1 MTRLRPFLIAL
12 AALLVV
18 ALAAPVGADSASST
32 RRQRD
37 EARRKRAAA
46 AAQLD
51 ALEVSDLQLEEALNA
66 LEANVQGQQSQV
78 EAAQVAAK
86 AAEDE
91 VAATQI
97 KIDATR
103 QRIGDLRDDLEDRA
117 VEAYMRPTGD
127 AFGEVIG
134 SKDINEAGR
143 KQALL
148 SQVAASQLDVIDE
161 LAAAEEDLVVLKGEA
176 DAAAERARQARDEAQ
191 GRLAELEQ
199 ARAEKARVAAELD
212 ARIAEIRGEA
222 EALASQDAELT
233 ALIRRKEAEARQAAA
248 RQASGGGASAT
259 PGSASAS
266 GLIWPVRGP
275 VTSEYGQRWG
285 RLHAGL
291 DISAGTGTP
300 IWAAQSGTVI
310 FSGIQNGYGQT
321 IIIDHGGGL
330 TTLYAHQSRRIASEG
345 QRVSRGDTIGLVG
358 STGQSTGPHLHFE
371 TRVNGSPQNP
381 RRYLS

>member
-1 MTRLRPFLIAL
+1 LLI
-12 AALLVV
+12 V
-18 ALAAPVGADSASST
+18 ALAAPVGADSTST

-37 EARRKRAAA
+37 EARRRRAAA

-51 ALEVSDLQLEEALNA
+51 AMQVSDAQLEAALAA

-78 EAAQVAAK
+78 QAAQVAAK

-103 QRIGDLRDDLEDRA
+103 QRIGDLHDDLEQRA
-117 VEAYMRPTGD
+117 VEAYMRPADD
-127 AFGEVIG
+127 ALGGVLG
-134 SKDINEAGR
+134 SRDINEAGR

-161 LAAAEEDLVVLKGEA
+161 LAAAEEDLVVLKAEVE
-176 DAAAERARQARDEAQ
+176 AAAERARAARDEAQ
-191 GRLAELEQ
+191 ERLAELEQ
-199 ARAEKARVAAELD
+199 ARAEKARVAADLD
-212 ARIAEIRGEA
+212 ARIAEIRA
-222 EALASQDAELT
+222 EADALAAQDAELT
-233 ALIRRKEAEARQAAA
+233 ALIRRKEAEAAQTAQSAGS
-248 RQASGGGASAT
+248 SGRVST
-259 PGSASAS
+259 S
-266 GLIWPVRGP
+266 GLVWPARGP

-285 RLHAGL
+285 RLHAGI
-291 DISAGTGTP
+291 DIGAGTGAP

-310 FSGIQNGYGQT
+310 FSGVQSGYGQV

-330 TTLYAHQSRRIASEG
+330 STLYAHQSRRIATDG
-345 QRVSRGDTIGLVG
+345 QRVSRGQTIGLVG

-371 TRVNGSPQNP
+371 TRENGSPVNP
-381 RRYLS
+381 RRYLP